1 MISAIVAVDAN
12 WGIGYNG
19 QLLEHI
25 SDDLKRFKELTSNN
39 TVVMGRKTWESL
51 PNKPLPNRFNIVLTS
66 IPSQMEQTVNTKFL
80 TMDDFLTNLDSLE
93 EFMDEYGKEIFI
105 IGGGQIYH
113 SLLSIY
119 DRVYVTKIYKSHE
132 NVDSYFPNLDN
143 DNNWKMVSAS
153 EILTNNNLTYQFC
166 CYDRVS

>member
-25 SDDLKRFKELTSNN
+25 PDDLKRFKELTSNN

-51 PNKPLPNRFNIVLTS
+51 PNKPLPNRFNVVLTS
-66 IPSQMEQTVNTKFL
+66 TPSQMEQTVNTKFL
-80 TMDDFLTNLDSLE
+80 TMDDFLMNLDSLE
-93 EFMDEYGKEIFI
+93 EFMNEYGKEIFI

-113 SLLSIY
+113 SL
-119 DRVYVTKIYKSHE
+119 
-132 NVDSYFPNLDN
+132 
-143 DNNWKMVSAS
+143 
-153 EILTNNNLTYQFC
+153 
-166 CYDRVS
+166 

>member
-66 IPSQMEQTVNTKFL
+66 TPFQMEQTVNTKFL
-80 TMDDFLTNLDSLE
+80 TMDDFLMNLDSLE
-93 EFMDEYGKEIFI
+93 EFMNEYGKEIFI

>member
-51 PNKPLPNRFNIVLTS
+51 PNKPLPNRFNIILTS
-66 IPSQMEQTVNTKFL
+66 TPSQMEQTVNTVFL
-80 TMDDFLTNLDSLE
+80 TMDDFLMSLDNLE
-93 EFMDEYGKEIFI
+93 ESMAKYDKEVFI
-105 IGGGQIYH
+105 IGGDQIYH
-113 SLLSIY
+113 SLLPIY

>member
-25 SDDLKRFKELTSNN
+25 SDDLKRFKELTANN

-51 PNKPLPNRFNIVLTS
+51 PNKPLPNRFNVVLTS
-66 IPSQMEQTVNTKFL
+66 TPSPMEQTTNTKFL
-80 TMDDFLTNLDSLE
+80 TMDDFLMNLDSLE
-93 EFMDEYGKEIFI
+93 DFMNEYGKEIFI
-105 IGGGQIYH
+105 IGGSQIYH
-113 SLLSIY
+113 SLLPIY
-119 DRVYVTKIYKSHE
+119 DRAYVTKIYKSHE

-143 DNNWKMVSAS
+143 DNNWKRVSAS
-153 EILTNNNLTYQFC
+153 EIFTNNNLTYQFC

>member
-1 MISAIVAVDAN
+1 MISAIVAVDSN

-39 TVVMGRKTWESL
+39 TVVMGRKTWKSL

-66 IPSQMEQTVNTKFL
+66 TPFQMEQTVNTKFL
-80 TMDDFLTNLDSLE
+80 TMDDFLMNLDSLE
-93 EFMDEYGKEIFI
+93 EFMNEYGKEIFI

-143 DNNWKMVSAS
+143 NNWKMVSAS

>member
-1 MISAIVAVDAN
+1 
-12 WGIGYNG
+12 
-19 QLLEHI
+19 
-25 SDDLKRFKELTSNN
+25 
-39 TVVMGRKTWESL
+39 
-51 PNKPLPNRFNIVLTS
+51 
-66 IPSQMEQTVNTKFL
+66 MEQTVNTKFL
-80 TMDDFLTNLDSLE
+80 TMDDFLMNLDSLE
-93 EFMDEYGKEIFI
+93 EFMNEYGKEIFI

>member
-25 SDDLKRFKELTSNN
+25 SNDLKRFKELTSNN

-66 IPSQMEQTVNTKFL
+66 TPSQMEQTVNTVFL
-80 TMDDFLTNLDSLE
+80 TMDDFLMSLDNLE
-93 EFMDEYGKEIFI
+93 ESMAKYDKEVFI

-113 SLLSIY
+113 SLLPIY

>member
-1 MISAIVAVDAN
+1 MISAIVAVDSN

-66 IPSQMEQTVNTKFL
+66 TPFQMEQTVNTKFL
-80 TMDDFLTNLDSLE
+80 TMDDFLMNLDSLE

>member
-1 MISAIVAVDAN
+1 MISAIVAVDSN

-51 PNKPLPNRFNIVLTS
+51 PNKPLPNRINIVLTS
-66 IPSQMEQTVNTKFL
+66 TPSQMEQTVNTKFL
-80 TMDDFLTNLDSLE
+80 TMDDFLMNLDSLE
-93 EFMDEYGKEIFI
+93 EFMNEYGKEILI

>member
-51 PNKPLPNRFNIVLTS
+51 PNKPLPNRFNIVLTTT
-66 IPSQMEQTVNTKFL
+66 PSKMEQTVNTNFL

-93 EFMDEYGKEIFI
+93 EFMNEYGKEIFI

-119 DRVYVTKIYKSHE
+119 NRVYVTKIYKSHE

>member
-51 PNKPLPNRFNIVLTS
+51 PNRPLPNRFNIVLTS
-66 IPSQMEQTVNTKFL
+66 TPSQMEQTVNTVFL
-80 TMDDFLTNLDSLE
+80 TMDDFLMSLDNLEKSMSKYD
-93 EFMDEYGKEIFI
+93 KEVFI

-113 SLLSIY
+113 DLLPFY

-132 NVDSYFPNLDN
+132 DVDTYFPILDN
-143 DNNWKMVSAS
+143 DNHWRMVSAS
-153 EILTNNNLTYQFC
+153 GMITDGNLTYQFC

>member
-1 MISAIVAVDAN
+1 MISAIVAVDSN

-39 TVVMGRKTWESL
+39 TVIMGRKTWESL

-66 IPSQMEQTVNTKFL
+66 TPSQMEQTVNTKFL
-80 TMDDFLTNLDSLE
+80 TMDDFLMNLDSLE
-93 EFMDEYGKEIFI
+93 EFMNEYGKEIFI

-113 SLLSIY
+113 SLSSIY

-153 EILTNNNLTYQFC
+153 EIFTNNNLTYQFC

>member
-1 MISAIVAVDAN
+1 MISAIVAVDSN

-66 IPSQMEQTVNTKFL
+66 TSSQMEQTVNTKFL
-80 TMDDFLTNLDSLE
+80 TMDDFLMNLDSLE
-93 EFMDEYGKEIFI
+93 EFMNEYGKEIFI

>member
-51 PNKPLPNRFNIVLTS
+51 PNKPLPNRFNVVLTS
-66 IPSQMEQTVNTKFL
+66 TPSQMEQTVNTKFL
-80 TMDDFLTNLDSLE
+80 TMDDFLMNLDSLE
-93 EFMDEYGKEIFI
+93 
-105 IGGGQIYH
+105 
-113 SLLSIY
+113 
-119 DRVYVTKIYKSHE
+119 
-132 NVDSYFPNLDN
+132 
-143 DNNWKMVSAS
+143 
-153 EILTNNNLTYQFC
+153 
-166 CYDRVS
+166 

>member
-66 IPSQMEQTVNTKFL
+66 TPSQMEQTVNTVFL
-80 TMDDFLTNLDSLE
+80 TMDDFLMNLDNLE
-93 EFMDEYGKEIFI
+93 ESMSKYDKEVFI

-113 SLLSIY
+113 NLLTKNHFLSLSEVLKHLIVLSLKY
-119 DRVYVTKIYKSHE
+119 RQ
-132 NVDSYFPNLDN
+132 L
-143 DNNWKMVSAS
+143 
-153 EILTNNNLTYQFC
+153 LRGNNLPFPSVHFQ
-166 CYDRVS
+166 

>member
-51 PNKPLPNRFNIVLTS
+51 PNKPLPNRLNIVLTS
-66 IPSQMEQTVNTKFL
+66 TPSQMEQTVNTKFL
-80 TMDDFLTNLDSLE
+80 TMDDFLMNLN
-93 EFMDEYGKEIFI
+93 
-105 IGGGQIYH
+105 
-113 SLLSIY
+113 
-119 DRVYVTKIYKSHE
+119 R
-132 NVDSYFPNLDN
+132 
-143 DNNWKMVSAS
+143 
-153 EILTNNNLTYQFC
+153 
-166 CYDRVS
+166 

>member
-25 SDDLKRFKELTSNN
+25 SDDLKRLKELTSNN

-51 PNKPLPNRFNIVLTS
+51 PKKPLSNRFNIVLTS
-66 IPSQMEQTVNTKFL
+66 TPSQMEQTVNTKFL
-80 TMDDFLTNLDSLE
+80 TMNDFLMNLDSLE

>member
-25 SDDLKRFKELTSNN
+25 SDDLKRFKELTANN

-51 PNKPLPNRFNIVLTS
+51 PNKPLPNRFNVILTS
-66 IPSQMEQTVNTKFL
+66 APSQMEQTVNTKFL
-80 TMDDFLTNLDSLE
+80 TMDDFLMNLDSLE
-93 EFMDEYGKEIFI
+93 EFMNEYGKEIFI
-105 IGGGQIYH
+105 IGGSQIYH
-113 SLLSIY
+113 SLLPIY
-119 DRVYVTKIYKSHE
+119 DRAYVTKIYKSHE

-143 DNNWKMVSAS
+143 DNNWKRVSAS
-153 EILTNNNLTYQFC
+153 EIFTNNNLTYQFC

>member
-19 QLLEHI
+19 QLLEYI

-66 IPSQMEQTVNTKFL
+66 TPSQMKQTVNTKFL
-80 TMDDFLTNLDSLE
+80 TMNDFLMNLDSLE
-93 EFMDEYGKEIFI
+93 EFMNEYGKEIFI

-113 SLLSIY
+113 SLLPIY
-119 DRVYVTKIYKSHE
+119 DRVY
-132 NVDSYFPNLDN
+132 
-143 DNNWKMVSAS
+143 
-153 EILTNNNLTYQFC
+153 EIG
-166 CYDRVS
+166 RAHV

>member
-1 MISAIVAVDAN
+1 MISAIVAVYAN

-51 PNKPLPNRFNIVLTS
+51 PNKPLPNRFNVVLTS
-66 IPSQMEQTVNTKFL
+66 TPSQMEQTTNTKFL
-80 TMDDFLTNLDSLE
+80 TMDDFLMNLDSLE
-93 EFMDEYGKEIFI
+93 EFMNEYSKEIFI
-105 IGGGQIYH
+105 IGGSQIYH

-153 EILTNNNLTYQFC
+153 EIFTNNNLTYQFC

>member
-66 IPSQMEQTVNTKFL
+66 TPSQMEQTVNTKFL
-80 TMDDFLTNLDSLE
+80 TMNDFLMNLNSLE

-153 EILTNNNLTYQFC
+153 EIFTNNNLTYQFC

>member
-1 MISAIVAVDAN
+1 MISAIVAVDSN

-66 IPSQMEQTVNTKFL
+66 TPFQMEQTVNTKFL
-80 TMDDFLTNLDSLE
+80 AMDDFLMNLDSLE
-93 EFMDEYGKEIFI
+93 EFMNEYGKEIFI

>member
-66 IPSQMEQTVNTKFL
+66 TPFQMEQTVNTKFL
-80 TMDDFLTNLDSLE
+80 TMDDFLMNLDSLE
-93 EFMDEYGKEIFI
+93 EFMNEYGKEIFI
-105 IGGGQIYH
+105 IGGGQIYY

>member
-1 MISAIVAVDAN
+1 MNMIVMMDDNGCI
-12 WGIGYNG
+12 GING
-19 QLLEHI
+19 DQVIHI
-25 SDDLKRFKELTSNN
+25 PDDLKRFKELTSNN

-66 IPSQMEQTVNTKFL
+66 TPSQMEQTVNTKFL
-80 TMDDFLTNLDSLE
+80 TMNDFLMNLDSLE

>member
-1 MISAIVAVDAN
+1 MISAIVAVDSN

-66 IPSQMEQTVNTKFL
+66 TPFQMEQTVNTKFL
-80 TMDDFLTNLDSLE
+80 TMDDFLMNLDSLE
-93 EFMDEYGKEIFI
+93 EFMNEYGKEIFI

>member
-25 SDDLKRFKELTSNN
+25 SDDLKRFKELTYNN

-51 PNKPLPNRFNIVLTS
+51 PNKPLSNRFNIVLTS
-66 IPSQMEQTVNTKFL
+66 TPSQMEQTVNTVFL
-80 TMDDFLTNLDSLE
+80 TMDDFLMSLDNLE
-93 EFMDEYGKEIFI
+93 EYMSKYDKEVFI

-113 SLLSIY
+113 NLLPFY
-119 DRVYVTKIYKSHE
+119 DRVYVTKIYKNHE
-132 NVDSYFPNLDN
+132 DVDTYFPNLDN
-143 DNNWKMVSAS
+143 DNHWRMVSAS
-153 EILTNNNLTYQFC
+153 EMITDDNLTYQFC

>member
-39 TVVMGRKTWESL
+39 TVIMGRKTWESL
-51 PNKPLPNRFNIVLTS
+51 PNKPLPNRLNIVLTS
-66 IPSQMEQTVNTKFL
+66 TPSQMEQTVNTKFL
-80 TMDDFLTNLDSLE
+80 TMDDFLMNLDSLE
-93 EFMDEYGKEIFI
+93 EFMNEYGKEIFI
-105 IGGGQIYH
+105 IGGSQIYH
-113 SLLSIY
+113 SLLPIY